1 MLQVQGNLE
10 VGALLKAYARLSSRA
25 VALTLTDTKIVTRAD
40 PQLLYVTNPGP
51 TQQIIQLP
59 SANGSQLTGLTQL
72 IDCSAS
78 TTAQIV
84 VQDSNTTHLADLF
97 AGDIYRF
104 IMMGAVSSTGSLVP
118 TVPTHGT
125 INFGAVLAGIAGN
138 AYTVIVE
145 DDPLIV
151 NPGDETVTLVGTTYT
166 IKVNATFTAIQTIV
180 EKFNA
185 LADPS
190 VLSSVAYGES
200 NLLIPLGTVQLH
212 GGMEGFWQVQNL
224 RANSGTP
231 PFSQTFEIANW
242 FDGVTELTF
251 TITSATHGSLQPRPQ
266 VYSLVGGVYTP
277 IIVDV
282 RLSNT
287 NDVTLSIAPG
297 TAFDGKVVIL

>member
-10 VGALLKAYARLSSRA
+10 IGALLKAYARLSSRA
-25 VALTLTDTKIVTRAD
+25 AALTLTETKIVTRAD
-40 PQLLYVTNPGP
+40 PQLLYVTNEGP

-59 SANGSQLTGLTQL
+59 SADGSQLTGLTQL
-72 IDCSAS
+72 IDCSA
-78 TTAQIV
+78 TTAAKIV
-84 VQDSNTTHLADLF
+84 VQDYNTTVLAELV

-104 IMMGAVSSTGSLVP
+104 IMMGPVSSVGRLVP
-118 TVPTHGT
+118 TAPTHGT
-125 INFGAVLAGIAGN
+125 INFGAVLAGISGN

-145 DDPLIV
+145 HDPLIV
-151 NPGDETVTLVGTTYT
+151 NPGDETVVLVGTTYT
-166 IKVNATFTAIQTIV
+166 IKVNETFTAIQTIV

-185 LADPS
+185 LTDPS

-200 NLLIPLGTVQLH
+200 NLLIPTGTVQLQ
-212 GGMEGFWQVQNL
+212 GGAEGFWQVQNL

-231 PFSQTFEIANW
+231 AYSLPFEIANW
-242 FDGVTELTF
+242 VDGGTELTF
-251 TITSATHGSLQPRPQ
+251 TVASITHGSLQPRPQ

-282 RLSNT
+282 RLNAS